1 MEDKTNNGR
10 ALTFDDKMFNLQR
23 FSEKKRWQFRSLGED
38 FGTNCKRVTKK
49 KDLKKHT
56 WVSHKK
62 GGVEEAHACASQ
74 TTRTFKTGE
83 IRRFRRR
90 CVNLKRFSFISSYL
104 ESWHAENK
112 FANIDIKTNINKKIL
127 STFIWSVCSSEMQQ
141 SLLWILCLSRLPS
154 CNWVKNRILM

>member
-1 MEDKTNNGR
+1 MVDLWHLMTKCLICRDFQKN
-10 ALTFDDKMFNLQR
+10 
-23 FSEKKRWQFRSLGED
+23 RWQFRSLGED

-112 FANIDIKTNINKKIL
+112 FENIDIKTDINEIRYCQL
-127 STFIWSVCSSEMQQ
+127 LFDQCVVLRCSSPCFG
-141 SLLWILCLSRLPS
+141 SSVSPAFPLAIG
-154 CNWVKNRILM
+154 